1 MGKLVTNECISSF
14 ITNHYGKTDISTIG
28 DGTVTGAI
36 SSLNSNL
43 NNILHIKRVT
53 RDNLTIA
60 KGADDYFNFEAPIEN
75 GYARSIISV
84 SAGNATTNGYG
95 ASYFLYNGY
104 ATPDSAYVKLYCRN
118 LNTTRDIK
126 LQLWIDVLYVKSAFV
141 NW

>member
-1 MGKLVTNECISSF
+1 MN
-14 ITNHYGKTDISTIG
+14 
-28 DGTVTGAI
+28 
-36 SSLNSNL
+36 NL
-43 NNILHIKRVT
+43 LHIKRVA

-60 KGADDYFNFEAPIEN
+60 KGADDYFSFEAPIEN
-75 GYARSIISV
+75 EYSRIIINV

-104 ATPDSAYVKLYCRN
+104 TTPDSTYIRIYCRN

-126 LQLWIDVLYVKSAFV
+126 LQLWIDVLYVKSALA